1 MPNLYR
7 SDRFVKELQKL
18 LKKWILTANQ
28 LDKFLLLIESNPQH
42 SSLRT
47 KKIQGTDEIFEA
59 SITMGIRVTFQY
71 IKPNTI
77 YLRNVGEHDI
87 TLKRN

>member
-18 LKKWILTANQ
+18 LKKGILTANQ

-59 SITMGIRVTFQY
+59 SITMGICVTFQY
-71 IKPNTI
+71 IKPDTI

>member
-7 SDRFVKELQKL
+7 SDRFVKELKKL
-18 LKKWILTANQ
+18 LKKGILTANQ

-42 SSLRT
+42 PSLRA

-71 IKPNTI
+71 IKPDTI
-77 YLRNVGEHDI
+77 YLRNVGEHDT

>member
-28 LDKFLLLIESNPQH
+28 LDKFLLLFESNPQH
-42 SSLRT
+42 PSLRT

-59 SITMGIRVTFQY
+59 SITMGIRVTLQY
-71 IKPNTI
+71 IKPDTI
-77 YLRNVGEHDI
+77 YLRNVGEHNI

>member
-7 SDRFVKELQKL
+7 SDRFVKELKKL
-18 LKKWILTANQ
+18 LKKGILTATQ
-28 LDKFLLLIESNPQH
+28 LEKFLLLIESNTQH
-42 SSLRT
+42 PSLRT

-71 IKPNTI
+71 IKPDTI
-77 YLRNVGEHDI
+77 YLRNVGEHDL
-87 TLKRN
+87 TLKRK

>member
-7 SDRFVKELQKL
+7 SERFVKELKKL
-18 LKKWILTANQ
+18 LKKGVLTAIQ
-28 LDKFLLLIESNPQH
+28 LEKFLLLIESNPQH
-42 SSLRT
+42 PSLRT

-71 IKPNTI
+71 IKPDTI
-77 YLRNVGEHDI
+77 YLRNVGEHDK

>member
-7 SDRFVKELQKL
+7 SERFVKELKKL
-18 LKKWILTANQ
+18 LKKGVLTAIQ
-28 LDKFLLLIESNPQH
+28 LEKFLLLIESNPQH
-42 SSLRT
+42 PSLRT

-71 IKPNTI
+71 IKPDTI
-77 YLRNVGEHDI
+77 YLRNVGEHNK